1 MSPAKG
7 KIRKEVSFFKK
18 LLVLVGLRQ
27 SYFFSKNLLGMVM
40 HPQLTTARI
49 LKRKDFIQ
57 AFLVFGLPFNLWLIL
72 LFSGFLIWFLLRP
85 QGFLF
90 LLGLIFLSL
99 AGLFLFLLALYDF
112 YWIIKYWRAANREN

>member
-1 MSPAKG
+1 
-7 KIRKEVSFFKK
+7 
-18 LLVLVGLRQ
+18 
-27 SYFFSKNLLGMVM
+27 MVM